1 VTGAAA
7 DASPRIGPRV
17 RVSPALLAEGIR
29 RLRLAGIAAAQR
41 DAEWLLTGLC
51 GVDRLRL
58 YADFPLVDPWVVER
72 YREALRRRI
81 RGEPIQYLLGWA
93 DFAGLRVY
101 VTPAVLIPRPETEG
115 LAEWAL
121 DAMAPDAVIADI
133 GTGSGCLAVT
143 LAVRRPDA
151 RVWAIDRSLPALAV
165 AADNARRQGVAER
178 VRFVAADLLEAFGAR
193 PAFDLIVANP
203 PYIPSAA
210 IAGLPREVR
219 DWEPHQALDG
229 GPDGMAL
236 HGRLIPQAREVLYS
250 GGRLVLEVGD
260 GQAPG
265 IAARMA
271 AAGFTDVAV
280 RRDLNGTER
289 YVSGRRP
296 VESAGAREPVS
307 VIRLLSTGRG

>member
-1 VTGAAA
+1 
-7 DASPRIGPRV
+7 
-17 RVSPALLAEGIR
+17 
-29 RLRLAGIAAAQR
+29 
-41 DAEWLLTGLC
+41 
-51 GVDRLRL
+51 
-58 YADFPLVDPWVVER
+58 
-72 YREALRRRI
+72 
-81 RGEPIQYLLGWA
+81 
-93 DFAGLRVY
+93 
-101 VTPAVLIPRPETEG
+101 
-115 LAEWAL
+115 
-121 DAMAPDAVIADI
+121 
-133 GTGSGCLAVT
+133 
-143 LAVRRPDA
+143 
-151 RVWAIDRSLPALAV
+151 
-165 AADNARRQGVAER
+165 
-178 VRFVAADLLEAFGAR
+178 
-193 PAFDLIVANP
+193 
-203 PYIPSAA
+203 
-210 IAGLPREVR
+210 VR